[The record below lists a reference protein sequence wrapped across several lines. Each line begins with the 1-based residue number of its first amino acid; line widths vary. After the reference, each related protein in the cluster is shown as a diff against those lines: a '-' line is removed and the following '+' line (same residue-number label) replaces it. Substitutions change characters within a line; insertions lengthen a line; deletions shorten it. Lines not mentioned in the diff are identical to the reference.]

1 MHRSKNSV
9 QVFDIPWRGEQS
21 TKAFPDIPGG
31 QLHIGAWLNTLHNA
45 FCPQTPTQGSIHL
58 FLTQALLIGH
68 SLLRTHS
75 GLQPAYGSPEYS
87 GKQVQIPLSQ
97 RAFDPQGEDAHG
109 SVSIGS
115 ATII

>member
-1 MHRSKNSV
+1 M
-9 QVFDIPWRGEQS
+9 
-21 TKAFPDIPGG
+21 
-31 QLHIGAWLNTLHNA
+31 NTLHNA
-45 FCPQTPTQGSIHL
+45 FCPQIPTQGSIHL

-87 GKQVQIPLSQ
+87 GKQEQMPLSQ

-115 ATII
+115 AIEIIYNNLISLRKKSYRSFKQFKIYI